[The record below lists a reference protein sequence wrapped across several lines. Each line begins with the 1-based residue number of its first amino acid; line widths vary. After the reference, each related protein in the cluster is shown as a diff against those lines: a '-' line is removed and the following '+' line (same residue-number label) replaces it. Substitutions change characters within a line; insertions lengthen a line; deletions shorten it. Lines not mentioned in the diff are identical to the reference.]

1 MDNGGANFITG
12 QIVSMTGFFDFMAN
26 PTRFQA
32 LAGPLRPICFWL
44 SMLCFGWGLYLALLG
59 SPADYQQGE
68 AVRIMYVHVPSAWL
82 GLSGYL
88 GLGLCALF
96 YLVWR
101 HPLADVAARA
111 IAPVGA
117 GFAGLTLLT
126 GSLWGYP
133 IWGTWWVWDARLTS
147 MLLLFFFF
155 IGYIALA
162 NGFERRERGA
172 RMAAILALVGC
183 INLPVVKFSVDWWN
197 TLHQPASILR
207 SGGVA
212 IDASMLWPLM
222 VMFAGFQLFFVWIVL
237 HRIAWMLAERRAEA
251 RLLHSDKTQIKSRT
265 SDDGGMG

>member
-1 MDNGGANFITG
+1 MA
-12 QIVSMTGFFDFMAN
+12 GFFDFMAN

-32 LAGPLRPICFWL
+32 IAKPVRPFCLALAGVCFAY
-44 SMLCFGWGLYLALLG
+44 GLYLSLFA

-68 AVRIMYVHVPSAWL
+68 AVRIMYVHVPAAWI
-82 GLSGYL
+82 GLSSYL
-88 GLGLCALF
+88 GLGVCALF

-101 HPLADVAARA
+101 HPLGDIAARA
-111 IAPVGA
+111 IAPIGA
-117 GFAGLTLLT
+117 GLAGITLVT

-147 MLLLFFFF
+147 MLVLFFFF

-183 INLPVVKFSVDWWN
+183 VNLPIVKLSVDWWH

-212 IDASMLWPLM
+212 IDSSMLWPLM
-222 VMFAGFQLFFVWIVL
+222 MMFAGFQAFFIWIVL
-237 HRIAWMLAERRAEA
+237 HRMAWILAERRLEA
-251 RLLHSDKTQIKSRT
+251 RQHQSKRPRLNPSNGQNGKAAP
-265 SDDGGMG
+265 